1 MAALDEKQIWVVIPA
16 YKLTQEVINL
26 IESIPPI
33 VSKVVVID
41 DACPD
46 KSGNL
51 IEKLCKDSR
60 VSVHY
65 NQENL
70 GVGGAV
76 KKGYKIAIE
85 NTAEIVIK
93 LDGDGQMDPRNIPK
107 LLAPLLN
114 HEADYTK
121 GNRFYTLNSLKVMPK
136 KRLIGNSIL
145 SVMSKFSTGYWN
157 IFDPNNG
164 FTAISRNALENLD
177 LSQISDSYFFE
188 SDMLFRL
195 YCNRAVVQ
203 DVPMNSI
210 YGNEKSNL
218 SISKITFEF
227 IFKHLR
233 NSIKRFFY
241 AYILRDAS
249 VASLELPLGF
259 VLLIFGVGN
268 SIITWLNSSTTGIPN
283 NPGTV
288 MLSGLAILTGTQFV
302 LAFISYDVSNVP
314 RKN

>member
-1 MAALDEKQIWVVIPA
+1 MASPDQKQIWVVIPA
-16 YKLTQEVINL
+16 YKLTHGIVKL
-26 IESIPPI
+26 IESIPPL
-33 VSKVVVID
+33 VSKIIVID

-51 IEKLCKDSR
+51 IERFCKDSR

-76 KKGYKIAIE
+76 KRGYRIALE
-85 NTAEIVIK
+85 NGAEVVIK
-93 LDGDGQMDPRNIPK
+93 LDGDGQMDPNEIPK
-107 LLAPLLN
+107 LVEPLLN
-114 HEADYTK
+114 HEADYSK

-136 KRLIGNSIL
+136 KRLVGNSIL
-145 SVMSKFSTGYWN
+145 SIMSKFSTGYWN

-195 YCNRAVVQ
+195 YCNRAVVK

-210 YGNEKSNL
+210 YGDEKSNL
-218 SISKITFEF
+218 SISRITLEF
-227 IFKHLR
+227 IFKHIR

-259 VLLIFGVGN
+259 LLLIFGVGN

>member
-1 MAALDEKQIWVVIPA
+1 MVDPNQKQIWVVIPA
-16 YKLTQEVINL
+16 YKLTHGVIKL
-26 IESIPPI
+26 IESIPQQ
-33 VSKVVVID
+33 VSKIIVID

-51 IEKLCKDSR
+51 VESLCKDSR
-60 VSVHY
+60 VLVYY

-76 KKGYKIAIE
+76 KKGYKIALE
-85 NTAEIVIK
+85 GKAKIVIK

-107 LLAPLLN
+107 LIAPLLN

-121 GNRFYTLNSLKVMPK
+121 GNRFYTLNSLKIMPK

-164 FTAISRNALENLD
+164 FTAISRDALENLD
-177 LSQISDSYFFE
+177 LSQISNSYFFE

-203 DVPMNSI
+203 DVPMSSI
-210 YGNEKSNL
+210 YGNEKSSL

-227 IFKHLR
+227 IFKHIR

-259 VLLIFGVGN
+259 LLLIFGVGN